1 MKRQLFVAL
10 IAFTSTL
17 LIHSQTSKTPS
28 TPQANVEREV
38 REVIRQRI
46 EALRRGDVRTYASFF
61 ASDCVITSD
70 TGALL
75 TPKEIAREFASAL
88 HSGITYKGSEPM
100 DVKFYAYGDMA
111 VANFRLELD
120 EDWGGQ
126 KLLGSSRFTDVFARR
141 GERWQLV
148 AHQET
153 PIPNTRRLAVKVDPS
168 VFDAYAGEYQ
178 LTPNYIV
185 KVKREGD
192 KLMDQWPEDT
202 EYVEGVP
209 LSETTFVARGQAGE
223 MIYVRDETGKVSHFI
238 LRTVS
243 GDLIAKKIK

>member
-17 LIHSQTSKTPS
+17 LIHGQTGVTPS
-28 TPQANVEREV
+28 DPQPNVEREV
-38 REVIRQRI
+38 REAIRQRL
-46 EALRRGDVRTYASFF
+46 EALRSGDVRTYASFF
-61 ASDCVITSD
+61 AADCVITSD
-70 TGALL
+70 TGALR
-75 TPKEIAREFASAL
+75 TPKEVAREFASAV

-100 DVKFYAYGDMA
+100 DVKFYTFGDMA

-141 GERWQLV
+141 GPRWLLV
-148 AHQET
+148 SHHQT
-153 PIPNTRRLAVKVDPS
+153 AIPNARRLAVKVDPS
-168 VFDAYAGEYQ
+168 LFDAYAGEYQ

-192 KLMDQWPEDT
+192 KLMGQWPEDE

-209 LSETTFVARGQAGE
+209 LSETTFVARGRAGE
-223 MIYVRDETGKVSHFI
+223 MIYVKDETGKVSHFI
-238 LRTVS
+238 LRTIS